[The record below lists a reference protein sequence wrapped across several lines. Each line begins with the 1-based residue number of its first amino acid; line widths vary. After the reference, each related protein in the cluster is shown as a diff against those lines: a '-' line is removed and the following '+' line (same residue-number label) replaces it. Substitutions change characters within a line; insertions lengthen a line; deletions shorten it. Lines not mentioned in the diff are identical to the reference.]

1 MACQE
6 AQQKHLQRARYHSAM
21 ASKPRILLVE
31 DESGIADTLQYVL
44 ASDGFAP
51 VWCSTAHEALRQFA
65 AELPALAV
73 LDVGLPDLNGFELF
87 RRLQA
92 LPGGSLVPMIFLTAR
107 SDEIDRV
114 VGLELGA
121 DDYIAKPF
129 SPRELVA
136 RVRSVLRRSARPLAV
151 VPPVA
156 PASPPL
162 WALDEERRQIR
173 FCGQRLDL
181 SRYEYGVLR
190 VLLQRPGR
198 VFTRDEL
205 LQKVWGD
212 ANDSFD
218 RTVDAHIKTLR
229 AKLKL
234 VAPDLE
240 PIRTL
245 RGTGYAL
252 NEALPN
258 GETGPR

>member
-1 MACQE
+1 MA
-6 AQQKHLQRARYHSAM
+6 L
-21 ASKPRILLVE
+21 KPRILIVE

-44 ASDGFAP
+44 STDGFAP
-51 VWCSTAHEALRQFA
+51 VWASTAEDAIAQFS
-65 AELPALAV
+65 AEPPALAV

-92 LPGGSLVPMIFLTAR
+92 LPGGKQVPMLFLTAR

-136 RVRSVLRRSARPLAV
+136 RVRTILRRSARPVATT
-151 VPPVA
+151 A
-156 PASPPL
+156 PAATAPANTPAI

-173 FCGQRLDL
+173 FYGKLLEL
-181 SRYEYGVLR
+181 SRVEYGVLR
-190 VLLQRPGR
+190 LLVQKPGR

-205 LQKVWGD
+205 LLQVWGD
-212 ANDSFD
+212 NNDSFD

-234 VAPDLE
+234 VAPGHD

-245 RGTGYAL
+245 RGSGYAL
-252 NEALPN
+252 SEELPA
-258 GETGPR
+258 TPT